1 MKHQVYRPSETALNI
16 DDREAIFDAINAGMK
31 RRELA
36 DLYNV
41 ELFLID
47 SAYTMYKKFGYKMG
61 RKKLLFKT
69 KVVK

>member
-1 MKHQVYRPSETALNI
+1 MKYQVYRPSDTALNI

-36 DLYNV
+36 NLYNV

-47 SAYTMYKKFGYKMG
+47 AAYSMFKKFGYRVG
-61 RKKLLFKT
+61 RKKLLFKK